1 MRLMDKKQEKL
12 LQKIWVAILF
22 SPLIVGLIVSIKV
35 VNITTSND
43 WIGFYGTIIGG
54 WITYFSI
61 YMSMKGVRG
70 QLTAQMEA
78 NDLTKLNLKMKK
90 LR

>member
-1 MRLMDKKQEKL
+1 MDKKQEKL

-54 WITYFSI
+54 
-61 YMSMKGVRG
+61 
-70 QLTAQMEA
+70 
-78 NDLTKLNLKMKK
+78 
-90 LR
+90 